1 MLASGGTGK
10 GGGRGDEMLMCMHV
24 DGFAELDAAVKTFI
38 RSPELGTGSQY
49 GQGIAPFAGTHVY
62 E

>member
-1 MLASGGTGK
+1 
-10 GGGRGDEMLMCMHV
+10 MLMCMYV

-38 RSPELGTGSQY
+38 RSPKLGTGSQY
-49 GQGIAPFAGTHVY
+49 GQGIAPFAGTHMH